1 MNFLI
6 ICYLDV
12 YLLISLI
19 PDFIIVIS
27 TAAIS

>member
-6 ICYLDV
+6 FYDFDV

-27 TAAIS
+27 TTAIS